1 MRKLST
7 PGTAWPALPAPPKPG
22 SAPENADLEITRGR
36 VGGEQTLEPLQQPVF
51 NPEMPD
57 SPRPVVGQSPA
68 RRPMVASTR
77 PMKPGWLRHGPALAR
92 LLPRGRGA
100 VPQDIPAAGNG
111 ALARGPGDAKHAPIA
126 NRDLNAFNSGMNP
139 TCDINIA
146 LIGCAASPGTIAARS
161 PPRRARDWRRCD

>member
-1 MRKLST
+1 
-7 PGTAWPALPAPPKPG
+7 
-22 SAPENADLEITRGR
+22 
-36 VGGEQTLEPLQQPVF
+36 
-51 NPEMPD
+51 
-57 SPRPVVGQSPA
+57 
-68 RRPMVASTR
+68 MVASTR

-139 TCDINIA
+139 TCEYQHRPDRLRRVA
-146 LIGCAASPGTIAARS
+146 GHHCRSIAAAPGARLAAVVTDPAKARAWADEHGVPHFTDYRAMFAAHPEIDA
-161 PPRRARDWRRCD
+161 PPSSRLRACTSSTP